1 MANDSDEKDSKNGNG
16 AAAPDGGGAKAD
28 EPPPAQAT
36 VEDLIT
42 ELEQQV
48 HKLEQSHKE
57 VQDRLLRTA
66 ADFENFKRRAKKEI
80 DEAQAKGR
88 EQIAKD
94 MLPVLDNL
102 ERALKHAPADDPLA
116 KGVQMVEKQLMQ
128 ALEKH
133 GVTRFSAVGQPFDP
147 AMHDAIQQIETA
159 EVPAGTVAQ
168 EFARGYMMN
177 GKLLRA
183 AMVGVA
189 KAPEGGAESAS

>member
-1 MANDSDEKDSKNGNG
+1 MANDSDEKHGGGGGNG
-16 AAAPDGGGAKAD
+16 SAPPDGAAKPDAAA

-42 ELEQQV
+42 DLEQQV
-48 HKLEQSHKE
+48 HKLEQANKD

-80 DEAQAKGR
+80 EEALPKGR
-88 EQIAKD
+88 EQVAREI
-94 MLPVLDNL
+94 LPVLDNL

-116 KGVQMVEKQLMQ
+116 KGVQMVEKQLLQ
-128 ALEKH
+128 ALEKY

-159 EVPAGTVAQ
+159 EVPA
-168 EFARGYMMN
+168 
-177 GKLLRA
+177 
-183 AMVGVA
+183 
-189 KAPEGGAESAS
+189 